1 MNFNLNKGLSSN
13 KDYEFLVPEEIREE
27 PIKKKVYLQHIL
39 FSLLL
44 LGTCLTS
51 FYNYLLFHSLVE
63 LFSIVVAVVIFVI
76 AWNSRRNI
84 DNDFFLVIGIS
95 FLFVAFIDLIHTL
108 AYKGMNIFIGYDAN
122 LSTQLWIA
130 ARYLQALSFLYASF
144 CVNKKVNPEILTIFY
159 GFITVILLILIFTRI
174 FPLCYIE
181 GSGLT
186 PFKIISEYVINIIFI
201 FSILNLFKFR
211 NQFDKRIFKFMILS
225 IGTII
230 IAELAFTFYVS
241 VYDLSNFIGHVFKTI
256 SFYLLYVAI
265 IEIGLE
271 NPFKLLFRKLTISE
285 EKYRIITENANDIIS
300 VLDNDF
306 NFEFINEG
314 QERMTGYSKDELI
327 GKKAIQFVHLDDV
340 EVVIDLLQKVKE
352 QGEAVGEYRMR
363 KKDNSYIWV
372 NASGKVLYK
381 RNNNTK
387 YLFIKRDIDAG
398 KHAEQKLEQFVSTV
412 SHELRTPLTVL
423 MMSID
428 YLKNNKDS
436 ISKDLFEKLIDN
448 ISRNS
453 ELLKELI
460 ENILTLSKI
469 DEKRLKMDW
478 IEFHPVEVIRNIL
491 DLMEP
496 RLKDKN
502 ISVYVNV
509 DDANAINIYG
519 DINLID
525 QLFRIFIDNAIKYS
539 NKGSRIEIKAFED
552 HNKCYGSKDKD
563 GIVFEFTDY
572 GIGIRKE
579 DIPNL
584 FNRFFRSED
593 VREIPGTGLGLSI
606 AKELTLL
613 HDGKISV
620 KSEYGKGSTFSVFLP
635 KKCE

>member
-1 MNFNLNKGLSSN
+1 
-13 KDYEFLVPEEIREE
+13 
-27 PIKKKVYLQHIL
+27 
-39 FSLLL
+39 
-44 LGTCLTS
+44 
-51 FYNYLLFHSLVE
+51 
-63 LFSIVVAVVIFVI
+63 
-76 AWNSRRNI
+76 
-84 DNDFFLVIGIS
+84 
-95 FLFVAFIDLIHTL
+95 
-108 AYKGMNIFIGYDAN
+108 
-122 LSTQLWIA
+122 
-130 ARYLQALSFLYASF
+130 
-144 CVNKKVNPEILTIFY
+144 
-159 GFITVILLILIFTRI
+159 
-174 FPLCYIE
+174 
-181 GSGLT
+181 
-186 PFKIISEYVINIIFI
+186 
-201 FSILNLFKFR
+201 
-211 NQFDKRIFKFMILS
+211 
-225 IGTII
+225 
-230 IAELAFTFYVS
+230 
-241 VYDLSNFIGHVFKTI
+241 
-256 SFYLLYVAI
+256 
-265 IEIGLE
+265 
-271 NPFKLLFRKLTISE
+271 
-285 EKYRIITENANDIIS
+285 
-300 VLDNDF
+300 
-306 NFEFINEG
+306 
-314 QERMTGYSKDELI
+314 
-327 GKKAIQFVHLDDV
+327 
-340 EVVIDLLQKVKE
+340 
-352 QGEAVGEYRMR
+352 
-363 KKDNSYIWV
+363 
-372 NASGKVLYK
+372 
-381 RNNNTK
+381 
-387 YLFIKRDIDAG
+387 
-398 KHAEQKLEQFVSTV
+398 
-412 SHELRTPLTVL
+412 
-423 MMSID
+423 
-428 YLKNNKDS
+428 
-436 ISKDLFEKLIDN
+436 LIDN

-509 DDANAINIYG
+509 DDANAIDIYG